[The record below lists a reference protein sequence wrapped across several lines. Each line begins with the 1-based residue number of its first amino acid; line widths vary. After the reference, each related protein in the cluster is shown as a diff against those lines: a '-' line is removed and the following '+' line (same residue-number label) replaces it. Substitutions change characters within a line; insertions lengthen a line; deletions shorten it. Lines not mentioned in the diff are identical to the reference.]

1 MSLRRIVATGLAV
14 AMAAFLTAGPAA
26 LAADSPA
33 ATAKVD
39 LNTATVE
46 QLTVLPGVGPALAAR
61 IIEYRKKSGGFHSA
75 EELLNVRGIGEKN
88 FKKIEARL
96 MVSGPPKASK

>member
-1 MSLRRIVATGLAV
+1 MTLRRIVATGLAL

-26 LAADSPA
+26 AADSA
-33 ATAKVD
+33 SAAKVD

-46 QLTVLPGVGPALAAR
+46 QLTVLPGVGPTLAAR
-61 IIEYRKKSGGFHSA
+61 IVEYRQKSGGFHSA
-75 EELLNVRGIGEKN
+75 EELLNVRGIGERN

-96 MVSGPPKASK
+96 SVSEPRKSSK

>member
-1 MSLRRIVATGLAV
+1 MSFRRIVATGLAL
-14 AMAAFLTAGPAA
+14 AMAAFLTAGPA

-33 ATAKVD
+33 APAKVN

-46 QLTVLPGVGPALAAR
+46 QLVVLPGVGPTLAAR
-61 IIEYRKKSGGFHSA
+61 IIEYRQKSGGFHSA
-75 EELLNVRGIGEKN
+75 EELLNVRGIGERN

-96 MVSGPPKASK
+96 TVSEPPKASK